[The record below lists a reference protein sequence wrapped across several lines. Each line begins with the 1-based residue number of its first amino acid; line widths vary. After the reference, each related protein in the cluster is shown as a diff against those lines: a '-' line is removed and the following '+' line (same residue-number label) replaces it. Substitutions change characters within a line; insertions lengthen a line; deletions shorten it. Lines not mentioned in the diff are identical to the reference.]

1 MCCLA
6 CCMAEGCLCLLLKA
20 TGRGIGLVCKGTF
33 RLVKCVVCCGGCC
46 GKKGGDESYSNV

>member
-1 MCCLA
+1 
-6 CCMAEGCLCLLLKA
+6 MAEGCLCLLLKA